1 VASLPAHA
9 SGPGVPRPPKGR
21 RVRAASSPYLPDL
34 SWCTVRGLPS
44 PMSLVHLPV
53 SLAEPGPSGSTE
65 PSRLC
70 QGRLP
75 PSPAPPESDCPQ
87 LHRLAATRRRRW
99 SLTPA
104 RSISAS
110 WRTQIPVQLADVDA
124 EGADRADRDRPG
136 DLFQVRG
143 DRIKRPAQLVVV
155 QRERGDA
162 EDLRDRPVAGPVL
175 DVDQRRGGRSAGC
188 RSSLRRPSPP

>member
-1 VASLPAHA
+1 
-9 SGPGVPRPPKGR
+9 
-21 RVRAASSPYLPDL
+21 
-34 SWCTVRGLPS
+34 
-44 PMSLVHLPV
+44 MSLVHLPV

-75 PSPAPPESDCPQ
+75 PSPAPPELDCPQ

-110 WRTQIPVQLADVDA
+110 WRTHVPVQPGRVHPELADRRR
-124 EGADRADRDRPG
+124 ADRAG
-136 DLFQVRG
+136 DLVQLRG
-143 DRIKRPAQLVVV
+143 DRIQRP
-155 QRERGDA
+155 GDPVIVEHVRLA
-162 EDLRDRPVAGPVL
+162 AVRLLHRHRRRPFPPPPHPP
-175 DVDQRRGGRSAGC
+175 
-188 RSSLRRPSPP
+188 RPSPPTPHPPP